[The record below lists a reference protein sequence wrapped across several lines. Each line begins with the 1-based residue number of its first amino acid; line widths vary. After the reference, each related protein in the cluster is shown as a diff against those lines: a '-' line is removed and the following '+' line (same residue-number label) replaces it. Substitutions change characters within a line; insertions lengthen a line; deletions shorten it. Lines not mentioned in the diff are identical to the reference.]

1 MAKRRPMMHNGQ
13 KNHFLATLQ
22 AQAAA
27 KQSVKTEAHV
37 EIDTMA
43 MLLMVN
49 ERFQVGP
56 GRADGAIND
65 FLAWKL
71 EIAEAIVKEL
81 DEDQSKKK
89 ELIIVK
95 RDLAQRLKEIMG
107 KETWEK
113 RKTLFPF
120 LREFWEW

>member
-1 MAKRRPMMHNGQ
+1 MKPQNA
-13 KNHFLATLQ
+13 FLAKLQ

-27 KQSVKTEAHV
+27 KEKVKTEAHV

-43 MLLMVN
+43 LLLAVHD
-49 ERFQVGP
+49 RLKVGP
-56 GRADGAIND
+56 GRADGVVND

-89 ELIIVK
+89 ELILVK
-95 RDLAQRLKEIMG
+95 RDLAKRIKEILG
-107 KETWEK
+107 PEAWEK

-120 LREFWEW
+120 LREYWEW